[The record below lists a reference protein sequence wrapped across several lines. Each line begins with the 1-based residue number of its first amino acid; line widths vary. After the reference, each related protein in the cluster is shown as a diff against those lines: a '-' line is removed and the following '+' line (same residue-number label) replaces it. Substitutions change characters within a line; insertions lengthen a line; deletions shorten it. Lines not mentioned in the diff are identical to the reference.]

1 MKIKSFIVG
10 PIEVNCYIVSDDAG
24 IGVVIDPGG
33 DGPVILDYV
42 KKAGITVKAVLNT
55 HGHGD
60 HIGANDA
67 IREATG
73 APLYIHQADAVM
85 LTDPRANLS
94 AFMGYSALSKP
105 AEHFLEEGETLRFGD
120 LSFQVLHTPGHSAGG
135 VCFVGDGVC
144 FSGDT
149 LFAGSIGRTDFPG
162 GSEQQLIGNIKE
174 KLLPLPEDT
183 VVYSG
188 HGPATTIGREKT
200 ANPYLL
206 MDSNF
211 WR

>member
-10 PIEVNCYIVSDDAG
+10 PVDVNCYIVSDDAG
-24 IGVVIDPGG
+24 VGVVIDPGG
-33 DGPVILDYV
+33 NGPEILDYV
-42 KKAGITVKAVLNT
+42 KKSGIKVEAVLNT

-67 IREATG
+67 VREGTG
-73 APLYIHQADAVM
+73 APLYIHQADAGM

-94 AFMGYSALSKP
+94 AFMGYNALAKP
-105 AEHFLEEGETLRFGD
+105 AEHFLNEGDVLRFGA
-120 LSFQVLHTPGHSAGG
+120 LSFKVLHTPGHSPGS

-162 GSEQQLIGNIKE
+162 GSERELLGNVRE
-174 KLLPLPEDT
+174 KLFPLPEDT
-183 VVYSG
+183 VVLSG
-188 HGPATTIGREKT
+188 HGPGTTIGQEKSY
-200 ANPYLL
+200 NP
-206 MDSNF
+206 F
-211 WR
+211 FQW